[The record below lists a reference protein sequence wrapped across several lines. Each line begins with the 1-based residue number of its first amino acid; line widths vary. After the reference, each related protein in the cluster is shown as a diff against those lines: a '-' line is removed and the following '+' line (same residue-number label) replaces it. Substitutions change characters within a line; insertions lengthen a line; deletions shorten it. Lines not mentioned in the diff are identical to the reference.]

1 MYCLASEKPL
11 RLVYG
16 TFYLA
21 IGDTF
26 YESIKSLIYNNFN
39 NATMNQIPN
48 TNLPNNHLDDFDLS
62 FKVFHELMAKK
73 VTEILLV
80 SSPYD
85 AFIMEEEGRLAE
97 RIIHEYRGLN
107 LSRPPKLT
115 WVSTAQEALNTLSNK
130 EFDLVITMPRLDDMD
145 AFNLGR
151 KIKRICPEL
160 PIFLLT
166 HNTNRLLLDSE
177 HPDLS
182 SIDKLYVWTG
192 NSDLLLALIK
202 NTEDRMNVEYDT
214 QKAKVRVIILVEDSP
229 IYYSSFLPILYKEI
243 VMQTQA
249 VMEESLN
256 DEHRILSMRAR
267 PKILLAENYEEAEK
281 LCRQF
286 KPYLLS
292 VFSDVRF
299 PRKGKMDDQAGFD
312 LLSMIKKEIPDIPL
326 LNLSSEEA
334 NRKKAEKIPAVF
346 LNKNSPTL
354 HSEIRSFFMDRL
366 GFGDFIFR
374 LPDGKEVARV
384 SNLRAMEKILPSIP
398 DESVYFHAVRNHFS
412 RWLMARSE
420 ILLAS
425 ILRPIKPSDF
435 NTVKARKDYLVAC
448 IHKRRI
454 ELQKGIIAD
463 FVSDDFD
470 PDADFIKIGKGS
482 LGGKARG
489 LAFMS
494 TQLKRNPH
502 IQDKFKDI
510 TISVPKTLV
519 ISTEAFDS
527 FISENNLKDIPTSD
541 YSDNQISEIFLQSS
555 LPDWLHRDLKL
566 FIEHIKYPLAI
577 RSSSLLED
585 AQFQPFAG
593 IYKTYMLP
601 NQDPDPAQRL
611 MQLVIAIK
619 LVYASTYLEIP
630 RAYARSTLHRTEDEK
645 MAVIIQQLSGN
656 RQGDYFY
663 PALAGVAQSYN
674 FYPMSHMKPEEG
686 IAHIALGLGK
696 TVVEGGTS
704 LRFSPKYP
712 QFLPQF
718 STVDDILKNSQRF
731 FYALKMVDSPECFE
745 SNDKATDD
753 DTLTKLEIDDAH
765 DHAPVANLSSTYIPE
780 ENRIR
785 DTGNVSGY
793 RVLTFASILKYD
805 FFPLPQILTE
815 ILKIGRK
822 GMGSPVEIEFSVN
835 IDFNKKKKP
844 EFSLLQIRPM
854 AISLHNKDVEI
865 TKKDINRAFCFS
877 TMALGNGK
885 FKDITDIIYV
895 RPDSFDPGRTVEIAG
910 EIGKVN
916 RQMVQQNKKYLLIGP
931 GRWGSADRWLGIP
944 VTWNNIS
951 GIGAVVETTAHNLK
965 ADPSQGSHFF
975 HNITSLGI
983 SYLTIKENDEDFLD
997 WKWLKSLPP
1006 ESETDY
1012 LCHVKLDRP
1021 ITLKIDGK
1029 KSRAVLMQ

>member
-1 MYCLASEKPL
+1 
-11 RLVYG
+11 
-16 TFYLA
+16 
-21 IGDTF
+21 
-26 YESIKSLIYNNFN
+26 
-39 NATMNQIPN
+39 MNQTPN
-48 TNLPNNHLDDFDLS
+48 TNLPNNLDDFDLS

-115 WVSTAQEALNTLSNK
+115 WVSTAQEALNALSNK

-151 KIKRICPEL
+151 KIKNIRPEL

-166 HNTNRLLLDSE
+166 HNTNRLLLESE
-177 HPDLS
+177 HSDLS
-182 SIDKLYVWTG
+182 SIDKLYVWYG

-202 NTEDRMNVEYDT
+202 NAEDQMNVAYDT
-214 QKAKVRVIILVEDSP
+214 KRAKVRVIILVEDSP

-243 VMQTQA
+243 VIQTQA
-249 VMEESLN
+249 VMEESIN
-256 DEHRILSMRAR
+256 DEHRILRMRAR
-267 PKILLAENYEEAEK
+267 PKILMAENYEEAEK
-281 LCRQF
+281 LYRQF

-299 PRKGKMDDQAGFD
+299 PRKGKMDDHAGFD
-312 LLSMIKKEIPDIPL
+312 LLSMIIKETPDIPL

-334 NRKKAEKIPAVF
+334 NREKAEKIPAVF

-374 LPDGKEVARV
+374 LPDGREIARA

-398 DESVYFHAVRNHFS
+398 DKSVFFHATRNHFS
-412 RWLMARSE
+412 SWLMARSE

-425 ILRPIKPSDF
+425 KLKPLKTSDF
-435 NTVKARKDYLVAC
+435 SNIKELKSHLIASIQERRKG
-448 IHKRRI
+448 R
-454 ELQKGIIAD
+454 QKGIITD
-463 FVSDDFD
+463 FVSGNFD

-494 TQLKRNPH
+494 TQLKKNPH
-502 IQDKFKDI
+502 FLEKFENI

-527 FISENNLKDIPTSD
+527 FISENNLKDIPTCD
-541 YSDNQISEIFLQSS
+541 FSDNQISEIFLQSS
-555 LPDWLHRDLKL
+555 LPDWLHNDLKL
-566 FIEHIKYPLAI
+566 FIEHINYPLAI

-601 NQDPDPAQRL
+601 NQDLDPAQRL
-611 MQLVIAIK
+611 TQLVIAIK

-645 MAVIIQQLSGN
+645 MAVIIQQLSGD
-656 RQGDYFY
+656 RYGDYFY
-663 PALAGVAQSYN
+663 PALSGVAQSYN
-674 FYPMSHMKPEEG
+674 FYPISHMKPEEG

-696 TVVEGGTS
+696 TVVEGETS

-731 FYALKMVDSPECFE
+731 FYALKMVDSPESLE
-745 SNDKATDD
+745 SQGKATDD
-753 DTLTKLEIDDAH
+753 DTLTKLEIDDAQ
-765 DHAPVANLSSTYIPE
+765 DHAPVINLSSTYIPE

-785 DTGNVSGY
+785 DAGNVPGY
-793 RVLTFASILKYD
+793 RVLTFAGILKYD
-805 FFPLPQILTE
+805 FFPLPQILKE

-835 IDFNKKKKP
+835 IDFHKKKKP

-854 AISLHNKDVEI
+854 AISLHNRDVEI
-865 TKKDINRAFCFS
+865 TEKEINSAFCFS

-895 RPDSFDPGRTVEIAG
+895 RPDSFDPARTVEIAG
-910 EIGKVN
+910 EIGKIN
-916 RQMVQQNKKYLLIGP
+916 RQMVQQNRKYLLIGP

-951 GIGAVVETTAHNLK
+951 GIGAVVETTAENLR

-983 SYLTIKENDEDFLD
+983 SYLTIKENDKDFLD
-997 WKWLKSLPP
+997 WEWLQSLLP

-1012 LCHVKLDRP
+1012 LRHVKLDRP

-1029 KSRAVLMQ
+1029 KSRAVLIQ

>member
-1 MYCLASEKPL
+1 M
-11 RLVYG
+11 
-16 TFYLA
+16 TD
-21 IGDTF
+21 I
-26 YESIKSLIYNNFN
+26 
-39 NATMNQIPN
+39 
-48 TNLPNNHLDDFDLS
+48 NLPDNKLDDFDLS

-85 AFIMEEEGRLAE
+85 SFIMEEEGRLAE

-107 LSRPPKLT
+107 LSRPPMLT
-115 WVSTAQEALNTLSNK
+115 WVSTAQEALNALSHK

-145 AFNLGR
+145 AFGLGK
-151 KIKRICPEL
+151 KIKKRCPEL
-160 PIFLLT
+160 PVFLLA

-182 SIDKLYVWTG
+182 SIDRLYVWYG

-202 NTEDRMNVEYDT
+202 NTEDQMNVAYDT
-214 QKAKVRVIILVEDSP
+214 QRAKVRVIILVEDSP

-256 DEHRILSMRAR
+256 EEHRILRMRAR
-267 PKILLAENYEEAEK
+267 PKILIAENYEEAEK
-281 LCRQF
+281 LYRQY

-299 PRKGKMDDQAGFD
+299 PRNGKMNDHAGFD
-312 LLSMIKKEIPDIPL
+312 LLSMIRKEIPDIPL

-334 NRKKAEKIPAVF
+334 NRKKAAKIPAVF

-354 HSEIRSFFMDRL
+354 HSEIRSFFIERL

-420 ILLAS
+420 TLLAS
-425 ILRPIKPSDF
+425 ILKPIKPSDF
-435 NTVKARKDYLVAC
+435 KTVKARKEYLIAC
-448 IHKRRI
+448 IHKRRKG
-454 ELQKGIIAD
+454 LQKGIIAD
-463 FVSDDFD
+463 FVSGDFD
-470 PDADFIKIGKGS
+470 PDAEFIKIGKGS

-489 LAFMS
+489 LAFIS
-494 TQLKRNPH
+494 AQLNKNPQIH
-502 IQDKFKDI
+502 EKFNDI
-510 TISVPKTLV
+510 IINVPKTLV

-527 FISENNLKDIPTSD
+527 FISENNLKDISTSD
-541 YSDNQISEIFLQSS
+541 LSDAEITEIFIKST
-555 LPDWLHRDLKL
+555 LPDWLRNNLNL
-566 FIEHIKYPLAI
+566 FLEHVKYPLAV

-601 NQDPDPAQRL
+601 NQHPDPAQRFA
-611 MQLVIAIK
+611 QLVKAIK

-630 RAYARSTLHRTEDEK
+630 RAYAKSTLHRTEDEK
-645 MAVIIQQLSGN
+645 MAVAIQQLSGV
-656 RQGDYFY
+656 RHGDYFY
-663 PALAGVAQSYN
+663 PALSGVAQSYN
-674 FYPMSHMKPEEG
+674 FYPISHMKPEEG

-731 FYALKMVDSPECFE
+731 FYALKMVDSPDSFV
-745 SNDKATDD
+745 SPDKSADD
-753 DTLTKLEIDDAH
+753 ETLTKLEIDDAY
-765 DHAPVANLSSTYIPE
+765 DHAPVINFSSTYVPE
-780 ENRIR
+780 EHRIR
-785 DTGNVSGY
+785 DMGNVPGY
-793 RVLTFASILKYD
+793 KVLTFASILKYNS
-805 FFPLPQILTE
+805 FPLPQVLSE

-822 GMGSPVEIEFSVN
+822 GLGSPVEIEFSVN
-835 IDFNKKKKP
+835 IDFSKKQKA

-854 AISLHNKDVEI
+854 AISQHNRDIEI
-865 TKKDINRAFCFS
+865 TKKDISRAFCFS

-885 FKDITDIIYV
+885 FVDIADIIFA
-895 RPDSFDPGRTVEIAG
+895 RPDSFDPAKTVEIAG
-910 EIGKVN
+910 EISKMN
-916 RQMVQQNKKYLLIGP
+916 RHMVQQNRKYLLIGP
-931 GRWGSADRWLGIP
+931 GRWGSADHWLGIP
-944 VTWNNIS
+944 VTWNDIS
-951 GIGAVVETTAHNLK
+951 GIGAIIETTAENLK

-983 SYLTIKENDEDFLD
+983 SYLTIAEGGDDFLD
-997 WKWLKSLPP
+997 FDWLKSLPA
-1006 ESETDY
+1006 ERETDY
-1012 LCHVKLDRP
+1012 LRHVKLDAP
-1021 ITLKIDGK
+1021 ITLKINGK
-1029 KSRAVLMQ
+1029 KSRAVLIK

>member
-1 MYCLASEKPL
+1 M
-11 RLVYG
+11 
-16 TFYLA
+16 T
-21 IGDTF
+21 T
-26 YESIKSLIYNNFN
+26 
-39 NATMNQIPN
+39 PN
-48 TNLPNNHLDDFDLS
+48 TNLPNNDLDDFDLS

-151 KIKRICPEL
+151 KIKKICPEL
-160 PIFLLT
+160 PIYLLA
-166 HNTNRLLLDSE
+166 HNTNRLLLESKQS
-177 HPDLS
+177 DLS
-182 SIDKLYVWTG
+182 SIDKLYVWYG

-202 NTEDRMNVEYDT
+202 NTEDQMNVAYDT
-214 QKAKVRVIILVEDSP
+214 KRAKVRVIILVEDSP

-243 VMQTQA
+243 VRQTQA

-256 DEHRILSMRAR
+256 DEHRILRMRAR
-267 PKILLAENYEEAEK
+267 PKILVAENYEEAEK
-281 LCRQF
+281 LYRQF

-299 PRKGKMDDQAGFD
+299 PRKGKMDNHAGFD
-312 LLSMIKKEIPDIPL
+312 LLSMIKKETPDIPL

-334 NRKKAEKIPAVF
+334 NRKKAEKISAVF

-374 LPDGKEVARV
+374 LPNGREIARA
-384 SNLRAMEKILPSIP
+384 SNLREMEKILPSIP
-398 DESVYFHAVRNHFS
+398 DKSISFHAARNHFS
-412 RWLMARSE
+412 SWLMARSE

-425 ILRPIKPSDF
+425 KLKPLKASDF
-435 NTVKARKDYLVAC
+435 SNIKELKDHLIASIQERRKG
-448 IHKRRI
+448 R
-454 ELQKGIIAD
+454 QKGIITD
-463 FVSDDFD
+463 FVSGAFD
-470 PDADFIKIGKGS
+470 PDADFMKIGKGS

-494 TQLKRNPH
+494 TQLKKNPH
-502 IQDKFKDI
+502 MLEKFKDI

-527 FISENNLKDIPTSD
+527 FINENKLRDIPTSD

-555 LPDWLHRDLKL
+555 LPDWLHNDLKL
-566 FIEHIKYPLAI
+566 FIEHIDYPLAI

-601 NQDPDPAQRL
+601 NQDRDPAQRL
-611 MQLVIAIK
+611 IQLVVAIK

-645 MAVIIQQLSGN
+645 MAVIIQQLSGG
-656 RQGDYFY
+656 RYGDYFY
-663 PALAGVAQSYN
+663 PTLAGVAQSYN
-674 FYPMSHMKPEEG
+674 FYPISHMKPEEG

-696 TVVEGGTS
+696 TVVEGETS

-731 FYALKMVDSPECFE
+731 FYALKMVDSPESLE
-745 SNDKATDD
+745 SPESFASNGKATDD
-753 DTLTKLEIDDAH
+753 ATLIKLEIDDAL
-765 DHAPVANLSSTYIPE
+765 DYAPVVNLSSTYIPE

-785 DTGNVSGY
+785 DTGNVKGY
-793 RVLTFASILKYD
+793 RVLTFAGILKYD

-854 AISLHNKDVEI
+854 AINMHNRDVEI
-865 TKKDINRAFCFS
+865 TEKDRERAFCFS

-895 RPDSFDPGRTVEIAG
+895 RPDSFDPARTVEIAG

-916 RQMVQQNKKYLLIGP
+916 RQMLQKNKKYLLIGP

-944 VTWNNIS
+944 VTWKDIS
-951 GIGAVVETTAHNLK
+951 GISAVVETTAENLK

-997 WKWLKSLPP
+997 IKWLKSLLP

-1012 LCHVKLDRP
+1012 LRHVKLDRP

-1029 KSRAVLMQ
+1029 KSQAVLIQ